1 MKITYTHLILFFVF
15 ISASSC
21 NNSSNI
27 VDSKILSVDISNI
40 KEVSFFELFS
50 KIELIPLETTDKSL
64 IKDIE
69 KIVFFDNKYFIL
81 DYRNAEIL
89 VFNLSGKY
97 LHKISEKV
105 NGPNQYFNIGDFYID
120 ELNKTINI
128 LAPVNKSMYEYDIS
142 GNFITKYKLPDI
154 NGSYNKV
161 NIINKDTLAFWTFD
175 YDNRM
180 KFYSKDKD
188 LIISETFQEAENI
201 LNNFS
206 FVFPYKTYIARSSS
220 NSIYNITKD
229 AEVVE
234 DYKWDFGIYNNS
246 INQINK
252 FEQLTSNDIHQYAPK
267 ILNSENINIILTLHG
282 ASSQYYYTQLWRKN
296 KRINVFYNK
305 DDRNNSY
312 VFDKTIEG
320 AEFYPILWHDDYV
333 IGLYSNDFGTIDN
346 TIPDSILDNENRLV
360 KENISDFDN
369 PILIKYYFKRQ

>member
-128 LAPVNKSMYEYDIS
+128 LAPVNKSMYE
-142 GNFITKYKLPDI
+142 
-154 NGSYNKV
+154 
-161 NIINKDTLAFWTFD
+161 
-175 YDNRM
+175 
-180 KFYSKDKD
+180 
-188 LIISETFQEAENI
+188 
-201 LNNFS
+201 
-206 FVFPYKTYIARSSS
+206 
-220 NSIYNITKD
+220 
-229 AEVVE
+229 
-234 DYKWDFGIYNNS
+234 
-246 INQINK
+246 
-252 FEQLTSNDIHQYAPK
+252 
-267 ILNSENINIILTLHG
+267 
-282 ASSQYYYTQLWRKN
+282 
-296 KRINVFYNK
+296 
-305 DDRNNSY
+305 
-312 VFDKTIEG
+312 
-320 AEFYPILWHDDYV
+320 
-333 IGLYSNDFGTIDN
+333 
-346 TIPDSILDNENRLV
+346 
-360 KENISDFDN
+360 
-369 PILIKYYFKRQ
+369 